1 MLTLTHYLIL
11 SFILFSIGVAGVLL
25 RRNIIIVLM
34 SLELIFNS
42 VNISLAAFSYFLKS
56 LNGTVFV
63 IFNITVAA
71 AEVAIGLA
79 ILVTV
84 YRARRTVNVDE
95 VDEMKG

>member
-11 SFILFSIGVAGVLL
+11 SFILFAIGVAGVML

-42 VNISLAAFSYFLKS
+42 VNISLAAFSYFLRS

-95 VDEMKG
+95 IDELRG

>member
-1 MLTLTHYLIL
+1 MLTLNHYLIL
-11 SFILFSIGVAGVLL
+11 SFILFAIGVAGVML

-42 VNISLAAFSYFLKS
+42 VNISLAAFSYFLRS

-63 IFNITVAA
+63 IFSITVAA

-95 VDEMKG
+95 IDELRG